1 MSGRIEAR
9 LSEMGVTL
17 PAAPAPAANYRP
29 YILDGGLV
37 HVSGQLPF
45 ENGAPVAGRLGES
58 MDIAA
63 GRRAARLCALALLAQ
78 VREAAGGD
86 LDRLGQVLRIT
97 GFVNSAAAFTDQPQV
112 INGASDFLAE
122 ALGEAGAHARA
133 AVGVAAL
140 PFGAAVEIDGLFR
153 LS

>member
-9 LSEMGVTL
+9 LAEMGVTL
-17 PAAPAPAANYRP
+17 PEAPAPAANYRP
-29 YILDGGLV
+29 YIVDGTLV

-45 ENGAPVAGRLGES
+45 ENGAPVTGRLGEGI
-58 MDIAA
+58 DIAT
-63 GRRAARLCALALLAQ
+63 GQHAARLCAMALLAQ
-78 VREAAGGD
+78 IRAAAGGD
-86 LDRLGQVLRIT
+86 LDRLARVLRIT
-97 GFVNSAAAFTDQPQV
+97 GYVNSTPDFTAQPQV
-112 INGASDFLAE
+112 INGASDLLAG